1 MLIKIGEEMYLH
13 IGNDIIIKKKDI
25 LFILDYKNLKEN
37 RILKKLIEK
46 IDKKNITDIS
56 GQKQKTII
64 IKKENET
71 IKGYISNISSNTIP
85 KRKFLDM

>member
-1 MLIKIGEEMYLH
+1 MYLH

-37 RILKKLIEK
+37 KTLKKLTEK

-56 GQKQKTII
+56 GQNQKTII
-64 IKKENET
+64 ITKEDKT
-71 IKGYISNISSNTIP
+71 LKGYISNISSNTLS
-85 KRKFLDM
+85 KRKFL

>member
-1 MLIKIGEEMYLH
+1 MYLH

-64 IKKENET
+64 ITKENET
-71 IKGYISNISSNTIP
+71 LKGYISNISSNTLG